1 MSGMMF
7 PQEADK
13 DAKRSSESAE
23 HEPDDAI
30 FRKDGFLGNRNSF
43 WYDDDRIIRAKSER
57 RSKALEKL
65 LVELDKVVH
74 DVDAVLVSI
83 SRIFPFDFP
92 NVEGENN
99 DGGRWRLDED
109 MLLCPLGFGF
119 IVHAVPARL
128 ELLII
133 DNILCLSKKVYE
145 VAVGSE
151 ELVIVW
157 AFWYWFV
164 GLDGSHLLDVEGGA
178 LKNWIRDKA
187 FLPYECDGR

>member
-1 MSGMMF
+1 MMF

-13 DAKRSSESAE
+13 DANRSSESAE
-23 HEPDDAI
+23 HESDDAI
-30 FRKDGFLGNRNSF
+30 FRKEGFLGNRDGFRHN
-43 WYDDDRIIRAKSER
+43 DDRLIRAKGEWGAEVL
-57 RSKALEKL
+57 KKL
-65 LVELDKVVH
+65 LIELDEIVH
-74 DVDAVLVSI
+74 DIDAVFISV
-83 SRIFPFDFP
+83 SRIFPLDFS
-92 NVEGENN
+92 NVEGKNN
-99 DGGRWRLDED
+99 NIRGWGLDED
-109 MLLCPLGFGF
+109 MLLCPFGFGF
-119 IVHAVPARL
+119 IIHAVPSWL
-128 ELLII
+128 EFLIV

-178 LKNWIRDKA
+178 LKNWILDKA